1 MHIVTTK
8 PDFHSNFFPGLGFYP
23 KDPSRR
29 DCDISLDKV
38 ATEINREFARV
49 SDRRTDR
56 EKDKLLHG
64 TRSRRENWARANI
77 LNIEF
82 EWGCSRTHSIL
93 VISQETAQTI
103 RTLWSIRLIG
113 LRPFVRLKNVHLFYF
128 GILREK

>member
-23 KDPSRR
+23 KDSSRR

-77 LNIEF
+77 WNIEF
-82 EWGCSRTHSIL
+82 EWGCSRPHSIL
-93 VISQETAQTI
+93 EISQETAQTI

-113 LRPFVRLKNVHLFYF
+113 LRPFVRLKNVLFYF